1 MAFRGV
7 LSQTIAPYAPT
18 QDIAPRRR
26 LPVEECVRLGLA
38 LSQGLAQ
45 LHRHDLV
52 HRDVKPFNII
62 FVNGVPKLGDIG
74 LVADVEE
81 ARSYVG
87 T

>member
-1 MAFRGV
+1 M
-7 LSQTIAPYAPT
+7 
-18 QDIAPRRR
+18 
-26 LPVEECVRLGLA
+26 RLGLA